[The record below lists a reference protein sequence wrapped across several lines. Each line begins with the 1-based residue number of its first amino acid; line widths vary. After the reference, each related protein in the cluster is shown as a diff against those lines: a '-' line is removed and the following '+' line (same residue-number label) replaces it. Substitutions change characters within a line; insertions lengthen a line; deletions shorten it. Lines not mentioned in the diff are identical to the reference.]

1 MRTGGVRP
9 VVDGSGVANSGVGV
23 RGYMTVLNFG
33 TNFSA
38 NPYSLNARNNLVSDL
53 MGTTGNY
60 LGLGSGPASYTG
72 APAYQSGTNYTAV
85 FAVARTAVNSVTYSV
100 TITGGGTNWTY
111 NRVDSTY
118 AYPRFDAI
126 AIRSPNAVTSADSFE
141 ISRLLVEVVTGAP
154 SPAPLN
160 IASSGSNVTLSW
172 TNSAFTLQ
180 AAPNATGTYTNI
192 TGATSPFV
200 TPAGGS
206 QKFYRLIWP

>member
-1 MRTGGVRP
+1 
-9 VVDGSGVANSGVGV
+9 
-23 RGYMTVLNFG
+23 
-33 TNFSA
+33 
-38 NPYSLNARNNLVSDL
+38 

-60 LGLGSGPASYTG
+60 LGLGSGPTSYTG

-85 FAVARTAVNSVTYSV
+85 FTVTRTSVNSTTYAV
-100 TITGGGTNWTY
+100 TITGGGTNWTHS
-111 NRVDSTY
+111 RVDSTY

-154 SPAPLN
+154 SPAPFN
-160 IASSGSNVTLSW
+160 IASSGSNVTLPW

-180 AAPNATGTYTNI
+180 AAPNVTGTYTNI
-192 TGATSPFV
+192 TGATSPYV
-200 TPAGGS
+200 TPTGGS

>member
-9 VVDGSGVANSGVGV
+9 IVDGAGVANSGVGV

-100 TITGGGTNWTY
+100 TITGEELIGRTIE
-111 NRVDSTY
+111 SILHMHIL
-118 AYPRFDAI
+118 A
-126 AIRSPNAVTSADSFE
+126 
-141 ISRLLVEVVTGAP
+141 LMP
-154 SPAPLN
+154 SP
-160 IASSGSNVTLSW
+160 SVHQTL
-172 TNSAFTLQ
+172 
-180 AAPNATGTYTNI
+180 
-192 TGATSPFV
+192 
-200 TPAGGS
+200 
-206 QKFYRLIWP
+206 